1 MEQEIEDYTLIVFLC
16 SNIYYVLYVMD
27 FGCIWSTPSNVQFL
41 IRKNIIVSSNI
52 ILANIKKN
60 LFTF

>member
-1 MEQEIEDYTLIVFLC
+1 MLC
-16 SNIYYVLYVMD
+16 PGPQLVRSLD